1 MGRCIHG
8 PCGDCEYYEGA
19 GTCLMFEE
27 EYRFIE
33 GPDGTMIEEDT
44 GDIYIYDGP
53 NGLKKIGNV
62 DDEGYENFSCG
73 DDDDDDDDDD

>member
-8 PCGDCEYYEGA
+8 PCGYCEYYEGA
-19 GTCLMFEE
+19 GICPMFEE

-33 GPDGTMIEEDT
+33 GPGGTMIEEDT
-44 GDIYIYDGP
+44 GDKYIYDGP

-62 DDEGYENFSCG
+62 DD
-73 DDDDDDDDDD
+73 DDDY

>member
-19 GTCLMFEE
+19 GTCFMFEE
-27 EYRFIE
+27 KYRFIE
-33 GPDGTMIEEDT
+33 GPNGTMIEEDT
-44 GDIYIYDGP
+44 GDIYIDDGP

-62 DDEGYENFSCG
+62 DD
-73 DDDDDDDDDD
+73 DDDDDDDDY